1 MKLIL
6 RFAILL
12 PLSLYLSLC
21 NPVHASSIDEN
32 LPDAQA
38 LAQLELRAQQAGP
51 RDQCF
56 LYTELVHTMTEIAG
70 RQMLDGDVD
79 KASDTLKNAATVL
92 CLKARSSSSATPPT
106 IPAIASSSSSSCS
119 TPATRRSRISSPIHA
134 NRAANRTPTSSSSN
148 SPTSPTSS
156 TTIWTTTAP
165 ITATSARSCPSSST
179 PPSAGPPTL
188 NSRPKTP

>member
-6 RFAILL
+6 RFATLL

-21 NPVHASSIDEN
+21 TPVHASSIDEN

-70 RQMLDGDVD
+70 KQMLNGDVD
-79 KASDTLKNAATVL
+79 QASATLKKVNHYAQLIHISLADNAKRLKNAEMLLHHTTYRL
-92 CLKARSSSSATPPT
+92 GEYLHK
-106 IPAIASSSSSSCS
+106 ASSEDQ
-119 TPATRRSRISSPIHA
+119 A
-134 NRAANRTPTSSSSN
+134 
-148 SPTSPTSS
+148 
-156 TTIWTTTAP
+156 
-165 ITATSARSCPSSST
+165 
-179 PPSAGPPTL
+179 TL
-188 NSRPKTP
+188 NVTLKQLDKVHDELLAEVMKH